1 MREGKRAKV
10 YLAACGFSHFLLS
23 ARRASS
29 RARCSSSALLSQ
41 RFSSSFSSLFVVQRG
56 ARRVLHN
63 RATAHAQARDARA
76 PARSSQPATSQQPA
90 NHLIGRLFNDKSP
103 HLASSCVPH
112 VVRTAMRP
120 TRQSP
125 PRALLSTQSTFNIS
139 SRGACFLPFLVFANP
154 LGRHVGRFPRSSFF
168 FLSSLP
174 SFVVIPFSRLN
185 RLILLRRD
193 AATKSIASRH
203 RAHRQQCAALW
214 TPSLTH
220 FLLLCSAEYWVLT
233 RQAGRRN
240 AR

>member
-1 MREGKRAKV
+1 MQRR
-10 YLAACGFSHFLLS
+10 LFSSSSFSSSSSSSSSSLS
-23 ARRASS
+23 ATTDSTPIHVMPAT
-29 RARCSSSALLSQ
+29 CF
-41 RFSSSFSSLFVVQRG
+41 FSSSFSSLFVVQRG

-76 PARSSQPATSQQPA
+76 NQPATS
-90 NHLIGRLFNDKSP
+90 KSP
-103 HLASSCVPH
+103 YWALIQRQITTPGVLMCPACGAHSHAPNSSI
-112 VVRTAMRP
+112 
-120 TRQSP
+120 SP
-125 PRALLSTQSTFNIS
+125 PRAALNSIYIQHLFSRCVLSSIPRLRKPSWPPCWPLPSLL
-139 SRGACFLPFLVFANP
+139 
-154 LGRHVGRFPRSSFF
+154 FF

>member
-76 PARSSQPATSQQPA
+76 NQPATS
-90 NHLIGRLFNDKSP
+90 KSP
-103 HLASSCVPH
+103 YWALIQRQITTPGVLMCPACGAHSHAPNSSI
-112 VVRTAMRP
+112 
-120 TRQSP
+120 SP
-125 PRALLSTQSTFNIS
+125 PRAALNSIYIQHLFSRCVLSSIPRLRKPSWPPCWPLPSLL
-139 SRGACFLPFLVFANP
+139 
-154 LGRHVGRFPRSSFF
+154 FF